1 MKSGKLLIS
10 FIILVWFGSPAFS
23 QDQTCEQTL
32 NQASAEFDAGRFYS
46 LPALLKNCLDKGFTS
61 EQKFRAYYL
70 LAQAYAVLDDPIA
83 AENSYLGLLKIN
95 PEFKPSIKNDP
106 IDLVYLSRKFTS
118 RPRFTPHARLG
129 ANVSFP
135 RSLAGI
141 STYSK
146 EVSSSKGVRVGLQ
159 VGVGLDWNISDK
171 WSLCGEA
178 NFVTK
183 SFSIFTEGIAVRDN
197 SLLIEKS
204 NWIDLPIYLK
214 YSYDSGRFRPFGY
227 VGFAFNA
234 LLSSNSSH
242 EYNDIS
248 KSGTEGQITRIAQ
261 GPDISLNNS
270 RNFLNYSAL
279 LGGGLKYKF
288 GKDFIYADV
297 RYMIGLN
304 NLVNPSTNFYNSEGT
319 LATTITQYQYVS
331 DFYRLDN
338 LSLSFGY
345 VKPLY
350 NPRKIKK
357 VNTKGFFRN
366 LIKPRGKKG

>member
-1 MKSGKLLIS
+1 M
-10 FIILVWFGSPAFS
+10 
-23 QDQTCEQTL
+23 
-32 NQASAEFDAGRFYS
+32 
-46 LPALLKNCLDKGFTS
+46 
-61 EQKFRAYYL
+61 
-70 LAQAYAVLDDPIA
+70 
-83 AENSYLGLLKIN
+83 
-95 PEFKPSIKNDP
+95 
-106 IDLVYLSRKFTS
+106 
-118 RPRFTPHARLG
+118 
-129 ANVSFP
+129 
-135 RSLAGI
+135 
-141 STYSK
+141 
-146 EVSSSKGVRVGLQ
+146 
-159 VGVGLDWNISDK
+159 
-171 WSLCGEA
+171 
-178 NFVTK
+178 
-183 SFSIFTEGIAVRDN
+183 
-197 SLLIEKS
+197 LIEKS

-234 LLSSNSSH
+234 LLSSNSSY

-288 GKDFIYADV
+288 GKDFIYAEV

-304 NLVNPSTNFYNSEGT
+304 NLVSPSTNFYNSDGT